1 MKIVLLLIAAPL
13 VLPFAQP
20 ARRAPVQPVT
30 AIDSHLVRHPKVKVA
45 AARSKSAALKS
56 EPTTARATPVVAT
69 PMPAVRP
76 AAKVRKP

>member
-1 MKIVLLLIAAPL
+1 M
-13 VLPFAQP
+13 LPFTQP
-20 ARRAPVQPVT
+20 ARTTPVQPVT
-30 AIDSHLVRHPKVKVA
+30 SIDSHLVRHPKAKLA
-45 AARSKSAALKS
+45 AARTKSAAVKA